1 MPQNANITISQ
12 RRAEI
17 QKLFRRNESMSIAQL
32 AKKLSV
38 SEMTV
43 RRDLDWLERKG
54 RVRRTHGGAITTER
68 MTFEFDF
75 VARRQANR
83 AAKQAIARRAVK
95 LVSPGDKLI
104 LDAGTTT
111 LELAHLLKD
120 FENLTVITPS
130 LAVASELQYSPGVQ
144 TVLLGGV
151 IRKGSPDLNG
161 LVTETVLDMFMADI
175 AFQGAD
181 GIGDDG
187 ALYTADMHMAKV
199 DQKIRSRA
207 RRTYVLADSTKLGR
221 PALTRHGF
229 LQQVDALITDENL
242 PPRRKKHLR
251 RLGAEVILAPVK
263 T

>member
-1 MPQNANITISQ
+1 MAETENYTISQ

-17 QKLFRRNESMSIAQL
+17 QRLFRRNDSLSIAQL
-32 AKKLSV
+32 AEKLGV

-54 RVRRTHGGAITTER
+54 QVRRTHGGAVATER
-68 MTFEFDF
+68 MAFEFDF

-83 AAKQAIARRAVK
+83 AAKQAIARRAVR
-95 LVSPGDKLI
+95 LISPGDKLI
-104 LDAGTTT
+104 LDTGTTT
-111 LELAHLLKD
+111 LELAHLLKGFTD
-120 FENLTVITPS
+120 LTVITPS

-151 IRKGSPDLNG
+151 IRKGSPDLTG

-181 GIGDDG
+181 GIGADG

-199 DQKIRSRA
+199 DQKIRTRA
-207 RRTYVLADSTKLGR
+207 RRTYVLADSTKLAR

-229 LQQVDALITDENL
+229 IQQVDALITDENL
-242 PPRRKKHLR
+242 LPRQRKHLR
-251 RLGAEVILAPVK
+251 RLGAEVIVAPMK
-263 T
+263 A

>member
-1 MPQNANITISQ
+1 MAQSENYTISQ
-12 RRAEI
+12 RRTEI
-17 QKLFRRNESMSIAQL
+17 QKLFQRNEAMSIAEL
-32 AKKLSV
+32 AGRLGV

-54 RVRRTHGGAITTER
+54 QVRRTHGGAVSTER

-83 AAKQAIARRAVK
+83 PAKQAIARKA
-95 LVSPGDKLI
+95 LELISPGDKLI
-104 LDAGTTT
+104 LDTGTTT

-120 FENLTVITPS
+120 FDNLTVLTPS

-151 IRKGSPDLNG
+151 IRKGSPDLTG

-181 GIGDDG
+181 GIGTDG
-187 ALYTADMHMAKV
+187 ALYTGDMQMAKV

-207 RRTYVLADSTKLGR
+207 RKTYVLADSTKLNQ

-229 LQQVDALITDENL
+229 IQQVDALITDENL
-242 PPRRKKHLR
+242 SASHRKRLR
-251 RLGAEVILAPVK
+251 GLGAEVILATMK